1 MNFRVRTSALG
12 TDELELFLWQKKKFW
27 HRERSGRNSVGRGR
41 QGVPTRQGF
50 YQSCS
55 SSTESSQ
62 FVEVKVNSRGRDIF
76 MLVCILNLLV
86 MLPVAFGL

>member
-1 MNFRVRTSALG
+1 MNWNCL
-12 TDELELFLWQKKKFW
+12 
-27 HRERSGRNSVGRGR
+27 SGRKKGFGTERGQGGTVFVGWGR

-55 SSTESSQ
+55 SSIESSQ
-62 FVEVKVNSRGRDIF
+62 FVEVKVNTRGRDIF
-76 MLVCILNLLV
+76 MLVCILNLLA